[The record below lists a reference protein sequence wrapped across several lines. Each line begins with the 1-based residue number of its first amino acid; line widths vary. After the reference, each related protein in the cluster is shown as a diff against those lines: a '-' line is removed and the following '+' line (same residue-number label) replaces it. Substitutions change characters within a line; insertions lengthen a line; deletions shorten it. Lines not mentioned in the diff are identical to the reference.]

1 MIFGDVRAIWQR
13 RVMYNL
19 MVEPGSLQWQ
29 LELDLNVTAPL
40 VQQTKEKTGT
50 KAETKGQESKAA
62 TR

>member
-1 MIFGDVRAIWQR
+1 
-13 RVMYNL
+13 MYNL